1 MARKKSFLGTVVKLG
16 GIAAACTVAYK
27 NRDQIKSFLNEAAD
41 RIFAENKEDIEP
53 DVYVEESDVVIDG
66 TSKEVTEETEEA

>member
-27 NRDQIKSFLNEAAD
+27 NREQIKSFLNEAAE
-41 RIFAENKEDIEP
+41 RVFADKEPDIEP
-53 DVYVEESDVVIDG
+53 DVYVDEADVVIDG
-66 TSKEVTEETEEA
+66 TTKEVTEETEEA

>member
-27 NRDQIKSFLNEAAD
+27 NREEIKSFLNEAAE
-41 RIFAENKEDIEP
+41 RIFAENKEDAEP
-53 DVYVEESDVVIDG
+53 DVYVEEADVVIDG
-66 TSKEVTEETEEA
+66 TSNKITEETEEA